1 MLSHNEREDWRQ
13 ALALYDKMTAGPY
26 TRPDGVRPSVWICE
40 LFKAANELEVAMH
53 RRFEM
58 SNSVDV
64 AMNQILVQVRP
75 GIAAVFLPHMYLD
88 AYGFNALRTGAEALQ
103 TPPDINMWHRINTEI
118 RRLWLQERVDGH
130 AVRKLLTREQ
140 IEACIRMHT
149 NEGELT

>member
-1 MLSHNEREDWRQ
+1 MLSKNERKDWRQ

-88 AYGFNALRTGAEALQ
+88 AYGFNALRTVWHRQ
-103 TPPDINMWHRINTEI
+103 PDKNLLHRINTEI

-149 NEGELT
+149 NEGEAT